1 MLFPIRARS
10 PLICQFSNSS
20 VHEYLKFEVAEY
32 KQSVTALNWNSF
44 FGRTLVQ
51 THFFRRN
58 WQRPPVADAGTR
70 HFANCFLMAQSTSL
84 WSLKAPQQ
92 KVICVVENNWFPIF
106 LGAGNGTGT
115 MSFCGTFFVI
125 NTGDYWIMICVPI
138 FVKGRERYFETDIY
152 LITSSCSSNLED
164 LSKTKMARTK
174 FLVEKQ
180 CQITTAPIIFLP

>member
-1 MLFPIRARS
+1 MQNLSRS
-10 PLICQFSNSS
+10 KSS
-20 VHEYLKFEVAEY
+20 LKFSRPLHIEIVIPDT
-32 KQSVTALNWNSF
+32 SVQPSQLFNSLTAPFTSLLNLKSQNTNSQLRLQTEIV

-58 WQRPPVADAGTR
+58 CQKPTVADAGTR
-70 HFANCFLMAQSTSL
+70 HFANCFLMAQSAIL

-92 KVICVVENNWFPIF
+92 KFICVVENNWFPIF

-115 MSFCGTFFVI
+115 MSFCGAFFVM

-152 LITSSCSSNLED
+152 LISSSCSSN
-164 LSKTKMARTK
+164 
-174 FLVEKQ
+174 
-180 CQITTAPIIFLP
+180 